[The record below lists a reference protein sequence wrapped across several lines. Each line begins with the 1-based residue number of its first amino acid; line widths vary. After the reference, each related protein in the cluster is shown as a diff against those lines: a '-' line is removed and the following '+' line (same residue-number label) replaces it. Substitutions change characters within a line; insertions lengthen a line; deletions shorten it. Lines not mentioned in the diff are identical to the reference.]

1 MRRVLFFALILLTA
15 YLAAM
20 YRFASLLTLAGAE
33 LFVFLGAFLLLRLLR
48 RRMRVGLAAPVQAA
62 EKGRVR
68 CPVEAAPCGS
78 WNWKRPCAG

>member
-33 LFVFLGAFLLLRLLR
+33 LFVFLGAYSEVF
-48 RRMRVGLAAPVQAA
+48 
-62 EKGRVR
+62 
-68 CPVEAAPCGS
+68 
-78 WNWKRPCAG
+78 